1 VPTKRRSTISKP
13 RHPAASAHSGSIEG
27 PYVFSPSGAAQSSL
41 KQHIVIPEFYFPFES
56 GTNPYLTEIQEGSLL
71 WMRKIGFDVNNSCAY
86 DRSRVESHAIL
97 VAYALPQLP
106 LRDLQI
112 AADAMTWFFIH
123 DDYMDA
129 VFHGSPGELQD
140 LHSRLLDACNIS
152 CVSEPAGSLTRG
164 LHDICR
170 RIYARSGPAWLQCF
184 TCHVHEYLQ
193 SIQWEYE
200 LRRRDEMPDFAAY
213 MLLRPVVGTIYM
225 VFSLAAMLN
234 DVPAGA
240 SFLRH
245 LYIRKLTDLAGLQ
258 MTFYNDVWSFE
269 RDLAE
274 GNPSNL
280 ISILQNENNLDLQA
294 AVNLA
299 VAMTNNQVTAFV
311 RLKEVLPCF
320 GPEED
325 DLAKRY
331 VIALENFM
339 SGQRNWMI
347 RTSRFHIV

>member
-1 VPTKRRSTISKP
+1 MR
-13 RHPAASAHSGSIEG
+13 G
-27 PYVFSPSGAAQSSL
+27 L
-41 KQHIVIPEFYFPFES
+41 NQHIAVPEFYFPFES
-56 GTNPYLTEIQEGSLL
+56 GINPYLTEIQAGSLL
-71 WMRKIGFDVNNSCAY
+71 WMREIGCAAKNSCAY
-86 DRSRVESHAIL
+86 DRSKAESHAVL

-106 LRDLQI
+106 LGDLQL

-140 LHSRLLDACNIS
+140 LHSQLLHACNLTRLN
-152 CVSEPAGSLTRG
+152 EPAELLSRG

-170 RIYARSGPAWLQCF
+170 RIYARSGASWLQHF
-184 TCHVHEYLQ
+184 TCRVREFLQ
-193 SIQWEYE
+193 SVKWEHD
-200 LRRRDEMPDFAAY
+200 LRQRGETPDLATY

-234 DVPAGA
+234 DVPAEA
-240 SFLRH
+240 EFLRH

-269 RDLAE
+269 RDLEE
-274 GNPSNL
+274 GNRSNL
-280 ISILQNENNLDLQA
+280 IFILQNENSLDLQA

-299 VAMTNNQVTAFV
+299 VTMTNNHVTAFL
-311 RLKEVLPCF
+311 RLAEMLPCF

-325 DLAKRY
+325 GLAKRY

-339 SGQRNWMI
+339 NGQRNWMMC
-347 RTSRFHIV
+347 TPRFRLA